1 MSKAKFSLNINKR
14 EINFNVGVR
23 FLRDYCKKND
33 CSIEDILLKIQ
44 ENPFLYTPYI
54 MYESVCA
61 GNGGKVD
68 FDEDTLIDWIDE
80 DNGLFILKEFIQ
92 KITNYL
98 TEDVPEEEND
108 ENVKNSKK
116 K

>member
-1 MSKAKFSLNINKR
+1 MSNAKFSLTINKR
-14 EINFNVGVR
+14 EIHFNVGVR

-44 ENPFLYTPYI
+44 ENAFLHTTYI

-68 FDEDTLIDWIDE
+68 FDEDTLVDWIDE

-92 KITNYL
+92 RLTNYL
-98 TEDVPEEEND
+98 TNDVPEEEVD